1 MQIRQVLI
9 SGSSGMIGSSL
20 LRTLSANSIHAVKL
34 VRKQTQPPEG
44 SVTWDPSSQDPVG
57 NLSRLNGFD
66 AAVHLSGA
74 NVAGR
79 RWTKVYKQEILS
91 SRVDS
96 TRALANLL
104 TRIAPQ
110 PKVLVCASAVGIY
123 GDRGDQMLTEESTP
137 GQGFLAET
145 CQAWESATRTAEE
158 AGIRVV
164 HARFGVVLTPQGGAL
179 GKLLSLFRLGL
190 GGRLGSGK
198 QWMSWVSL
206 DDAVQVLLHALGD
219 DSIHGAVNVTAP
231 QPVTNAEFTHV
242 LGRVLHRPAIAAV
255 PAFALRLAVGQMAD
269 EGLLSSARVI
279 PKRLLDGGFQ
289 FQDRELE
296 PALRSMLTG

>member
-20 LRTLSANSIHAVKL
+20 VRTLSANSIHAVKL
-34 VRKQTQPPEG
+34 VRKQAQPFEG

-79 RWTKVYKQEILS
+79 RWTKAYKQEIFS

-104 TRIAPQ
+104 ARSSPP

-123 GDRGDQMLTEESTP
+123 GDRGDQMLTEESPP

-145 CQAWESATRTAEE
+145 CQAWESATRAAQE

-179 GKLLSLFRLGL
+179 DKLLPLFRLGL

-198 QWMSWVSL
+198 QWMSWISL
-206 DDAVQVLLHALGD
+206 NDVLQVLLHALGD
-219 DSIHGAVNVTAP
+219 DSIHGAVNLAAP

-242 LGRVLHRPAIAAV
+242 LGRVLHRPALAAV
-255 PAFALRLAVGQMAD
+255 PAFALRLAVGEMAD

-289 FQDRELE
+289 FQHPELE